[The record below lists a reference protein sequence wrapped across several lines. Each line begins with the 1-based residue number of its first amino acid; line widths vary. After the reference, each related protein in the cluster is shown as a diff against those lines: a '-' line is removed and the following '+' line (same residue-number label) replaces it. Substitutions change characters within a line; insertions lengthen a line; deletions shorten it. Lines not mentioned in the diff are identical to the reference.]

1 MKQDPRAI
9 GAHIRMRLPQL
20 TPLERKVVDSMT
32 SKNDLSEQTSLKE
45 VALENAV
52 SEAMIVKL
60 AKKLDFSGFR
70 EFRTSLIYYN
80 NSDVA
85 SLHSEIGPNDSSEE
99 LLEKVFRTSI
109 QAIEETKTILDIS
122 EFNRAADILFKAR
135 HIDLYGVGGSAS
147 VARDLSHKL
156 LKIGIKAMVH
166 DDAHIMMMSAAIL
179 SDDDAVIAISHS
191 GMTRTVIDPIRL
203 AAKNGAKVIAIT
215 NYAGSALAKD
225 AHVVLNSTSQGS
237 HLLGENAAA
246 RIAQLNILD
255 ALFVAIAKKDLKKAA
270 QNLNKTQQAVKNLR
284 EY

>member
-135 HIDLYGVGGSAS
+135 HIDLYGVGGSSS

-166 DDAHIMMMSAAIL
+166 DDAHMMMMSAAIL
-179 SDDDAVIAISHS
+179 SDDDVVIAISHS

-215 NYAGSALAKD
+215 NYAGSSLAKD
-225 AHVVLNSTSQGS
+225 AHIVLNSTSQGS

-270 QNLNKTQQAVKNLR
+270 LNLNKTQQAVKNLR

>member
-85 SLHSEIGPNDSSEE
+85 NLHSEIGPNDSSEE

-122 EFNRAADILFKAR
+122 EINRAADIIFKAR
-135 HIDLYGVGGSAS
+135 HIDLYGVGGAS
-147 VARDLSHKL
+147 SVGRDLSLIL

-166 DDAHIMMMSAAIL
+166 DDAHMMMMSAAIL
-179 SDDDAVIAISHS
+179 SDDDVVIAISHS

-215 NYAGSALAKD
+215 NYAGSSLAKD
-225 AHVVLNSTSQGS
+225 AHIVLNSTSQGS

-270 QNLNKTQQAVKNLR
+270 LNLNKTQQAVKNLR

>member
-20 TPLERKVVDSMT
+20 TPLERKVVESIT
-32 SKNDLSEQTSLKE
+32 SKSDLSEQTSLKE
-45 VALENAV
+45 VAVENAV

-60 AKKLDFSGFR
+60 AKKLNFSGFR

-85 SLHSEIGPNDSSEE
+85 NLHSEIGPNDSSEE

-179 SDDDAVIAISHS
+179 SDDDVVIAISHS
-191 GMTRTVIDPIRL
+191 GMTRAVIDPVKL
-203 AAKNGAKVIAIT
+203 AARNGAKVIAIT
-215 NYAGSALAKD
+215 NYAQSQLAKN

>member
-20 TPLERKVVDSMT
+20 TQLERKVVESIT

-60 AKKLDFSGFR
+60 AKRLDFSGFR
-70 EFRTSLIYYN
+70 DFRTSLIYYN

-85 SLHSEIGPNDSSEE
+85 SLHSEIGPDDSSEQ

-135 HIDLYGVGGSAS
+135 HIDLYGVGGSSS

-156 LKIGIKAMVH
+156 LKIGIKATVH

-179 SDDDAVIAISHS
+179 NDDDAVIAISHS
-191 GMTRTVIDPIRL
+191 GMTRTVIDPSRL
-203 AAKNGAKVIAIT
+203 AAKNGAKVIAIS
-215 NYAGSALAKD
+215 NYAGSTLVKES
-225 AHVVLNSTSQGS
+225 HVVLNSTSQGS

-255 ALFVAIAKKDLKKAA
+255 ALFVAIARKDLKKAA
-270 QNLNKTQQAVKNLR
+270 LNLNKTQQAVKNLR

>member
-135 HIDLYGVGGSAS
+135 HIDLYGVGGSSS

-166 DDAHIMMMSAAIL
+166 DDAHMMMMSAAIL
-179 SDDDAVIAISHS
+179 SDDDVVIAISHS

-225 AHVVLNSTSQGS
+225 AHIVLNSTSQGS

-270 QNLNKTQQAVKNLR
+270 LNLNKTQQAVKNLR

>member
-85 SLHSEIGPNDSSEE
+85 NLHSEIGPNDSSEE

-135 HIDLYGVGGSAS
+135 HIDLYGVGGSSS

-166 DDAHIMMMSAAIL
+166 DDAHMMMMSAAIL
-179 SDDDAVIAISHS
+179 SDDDVVIAISHS

-215 NYAGSALAKD
+215 NYAGSSLAKD
-225 AHVVLNSTSQGS
+225 AHIVLNSTSQGS

-270 QNLNKTQQAVKNLR
+270 LNLNKTQQAVKNLR

>member
-1 MKQDPRAI
+1 MA
-9 GAHIRMRLPQL
+9 
-20 TPLERKVVDSMT
+20 
-32 SKNDLSEQTSLKE
+32 N
-45 VALENAV
+45 
-52 SEAMIVKL
+52 
-60 AKKLDFSGFR
+60 
-70 EFRTSLIYYN
+70 
-80 NSDVA
+80 
-85 SLHSEIGPNDSSEE
+85 LHSEIGPNDSSEE

-179 SDDDAVIAISHS
+179 SDDDVVIAISHS
-191 GMTRTVIDPIRL
+191 GMTRAVIDPVKL
-203 AAKNGAKVIAIT
+203 AARNGAKVIAIT
-215 NYAGSALAKD
+215 NYAQSQLAKD

>member
-122 EFNRAADILFKAR
+122 EFNRAADIIFKAR
-135 HIDLYGVGGSAS
+135 HIDLYGVGGSSS

-166 DDAHIMMMSAAIL
+166 DDAHMMMMSAAIL
-179 SDDDAVIAISHS
+179 SDDDVVIAISHS

-215 NYAGSALAKD
+215 NYAGSSLAKD
-225 AHVVLNSTSQGS
+225 AHIVLNSTSQGS

-270 QNLNKTQQAVKNLR
+270 LNLNKTQQAVKNLR

>member
-1 MKQDPRAI
+1 
-9 GAHIRMRLPQL
+9 MRLPQL
-20 TPLERKVVDSMT
+20 TPLERKVVESIT
-32 SKNDLSEQTSLKE
+32 SKSDLSEQTSLKE
-45 VALENAV
+45 VAVENAV

-60 AKKLDFSGFR
+60 AKKLNFSGFR

-85 SLHSEIGPNDSSEE
+85 NLHSEIGPNDSSEE

-179 SDDDAVIAISHS
+179 SDDDVVIAISHS
-191 GMTRTVIDPIRL
+191 GMTRAVIDPVKL
-203 AAKNGAKVIAIT
+203 AARNGAKVIAIT
-215 NYAGSALAKD
+215 NYAQSQLAKD